1 MKNILPA
8 PAIEITRTIKE
19 KIFIVSWTWFLLIFI
34 YQNILY
40 RFILELN
47 QSGKINFGPEFFP
60 NQLIWGEHIFPNI
73 VKIVAD
79 FVISLLGGI
88 TVGYLITKAR
98 ITFKFFYSFFST
110 LVQLFLA
117 ILVFLIIPLGFNKS
131 KPDEGIGAVL
141 FSLIE
146 ISRSQPL
153 YVVFFGVGFALVFF
167 GYYYGISLGI
177 RLRED
182 NYFGTD
188 FNHRNTFLD
197 IKWYH
202 WLWFWI
208 PVGIYLR
215 ILLWITFS
223 SFCAIFEAL
232 KKFKII
238 ELFGFTISSG
248 KGEPTQSTPESIGG
262 IIFWGFL
269 FLAFFFFQLKFV
281 WDLLTGKKIIKNKL
295 VSAILIFLFSFIIPF
310 VIMFLIYWIF
320 NRK

>member
-8 PAIEITRTIKE
+8 PAVEITRTIKE
-19 KIFIVSWTWFLLIFI
+19 KIFIISWTWFLLIFV

-47 QSGKINFGPEFFP
+47 QAGKINFGQGFDP

-73 VKIVAD
+73 LKIIAD
-79 FVISLLGGI
+79 FAISLLGGI

-110 LVQLFLA
+110 LVQFFLY
-117 ILVFLIIPLGFNKS
+117 ILIFLIFAMVFNKS
-131 KPDEGIGAVL
+131 KPDEGIGAA
-141 FSLIE
+141 FFYFIE
-146 ISRSQPL
+146 AFRLQPL
-153 YVVFFGVGFALVFF
+153 YAGFLGVGFVLVFL
-167 GYYYGISLGI
+167 GYYYGINLGI
-177 RLRED
+177 NLREKD
-182 NYFGTD
+182 YFGTD
-188 FNHRNTFLD
+188 FNRRDTFLD

-215 ILLWITFS
+215 IILWITFGS
-223 SFCAIFEAL
+223 LCAIFEAL
-232 KKFKII
+232 KGWKILEI
-238 ELFGFTISSG
+238 FGVTVSSS
-248 KGEPTQSTPESIGG
+248 KGESSQSIGG

-269 FLAFFFFQLKFV
+269 FLAFFFIQLKFV

-295 VSAILIFLFSFIIPF
+295 ISSILIFLFSFIVPF
-310 VIMFLIYWIF
+310 AILFLLYWLF
-320 NRK
+320 HRK